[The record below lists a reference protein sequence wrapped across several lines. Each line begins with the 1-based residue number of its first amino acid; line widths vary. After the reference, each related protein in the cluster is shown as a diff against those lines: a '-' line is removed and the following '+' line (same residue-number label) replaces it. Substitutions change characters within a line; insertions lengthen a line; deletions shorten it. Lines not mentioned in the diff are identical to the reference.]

1 MIYQA
6 ETLQVKELQDGIAE
20 LSFCSPNSVNKLDLA
35 TLESLDK
42 ALDALYSHNGL
53 KAYYLPQTKMPL

>member
-6 ETLQVKELQDGIAE
+6 KTLQVKQLANGIAE
-20 LSFCSPNSVNKLDLA
+20 LSFCAPASVNKLDLH

-42 ALDALYSHNGL
+42 ALDAL
-53 KAYYLPQTKMPL
+53 A